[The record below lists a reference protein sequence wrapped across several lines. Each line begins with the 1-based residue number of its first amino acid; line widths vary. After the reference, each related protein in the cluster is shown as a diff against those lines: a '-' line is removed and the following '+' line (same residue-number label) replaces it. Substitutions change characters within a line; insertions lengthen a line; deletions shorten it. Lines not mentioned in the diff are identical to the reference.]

1 MLNLELLIY
10 TLLRN
15 GLDQSIT
22 LAPELDV
29 DSIDAFPLVTFTV
42 TGGSAVQG
50 SSSPPTAWDVGL
62 LLNIFHDDLAE
73 ASQIASDVYDL
84 VWSWDD
90 VFGGTGIADGIGHAG
105 EVDDQELFNRAGT
118 VHIDSRSVTQYS
130 GSFNM
135 QLHDA

>member
-15 GLDQSIT
+15 GLDESIT
-22 LAPELDV
+22 LAPDLDV
-29 DSIDAFPLVTFTV
+29 DSIDTFPLVTFTV
-42 TGGSAVQG
+42 TGGSAIQG
-50 SSSPPTAWDVGL
+50 SSSPPGAWDVGVL
-62 LLNIFHDDLAE
+62 INIFHDGLAA
-73 ASQIASDVYDL
+73 ASQVAAAVYDL

-90 VFGGTGIADGIGHAG
+90 PFGGAGIATGLGHAG